1 MDSGL
6 VCSTFSRPP
15 NGMAAGSSAP
25 YPPAQTI
32 PIMPF
37 TAASS
42 TYSPSRPMWFDC
54 TIPTTAT
61 FCVRAFSMAT
71 SIAYFAAT

>member
-1 MDSGL
+1 MQYL
-6 VCSTFSRPP
+6 LPP
-15 NGMAAGSSAP
+15 AKRYGRRFLGAV
-25 YPPAQTI
+25 PPAQTI